1 MKASTFLARRNELL
15 QSIRFL
21 DAEIDA
27 VLSGERSAEN
37 ADRAKRLFADRE
49 HVADLLG
56 LEFGVDVEPHV
67 AVCGRLRIRNLH
79 GVVMDEL
86 FDEGPQTPAEFLAE
100 AKMSLA
106 DGYYSRARTEALLAI
121 AAVMVEKK
129 R

>member
-67 AVCGRLRIRNLH
+67 AVW
-79 GVVMDEL
+79 
-86 FDEGPQTPAEFLAE
+86 
-100 AKMSLA
+100 
-106 DGYYSRARTEALLAI
+106 SRG
-121 AAVMVEKK
+121 
-129 R
+129 